1 MFTHA
6 IDSII
11 SIPPPFNMV
20 VLIVLIGSIGGVV
33 TSFITQIR
41 KYASHRQELEF
52 KRELLDRGM
61 TAAEIVQVIQ
71 TKTPRGDA

>member
-1 MFTHA
+1 MVTHA

-11 SIPPPFNMV
+11 SIPPPFNMIV
-20 VLIVLIGSIGGVV
+20 MIVLIGSIGGVF
-33 TSFITQIR
+33 TSLITQIR

-71 TKTPRGDA
+71 SKTPRGDA